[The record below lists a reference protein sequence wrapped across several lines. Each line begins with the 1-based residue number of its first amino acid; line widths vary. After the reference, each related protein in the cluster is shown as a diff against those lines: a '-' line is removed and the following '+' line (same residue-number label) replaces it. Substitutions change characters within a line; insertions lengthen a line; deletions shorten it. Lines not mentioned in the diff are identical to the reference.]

1 LKRPLLV
8 IGEKLFTGNSKETVM
23 DAKIELDKL
32 C

>member
-8 IGEKLFTGNSKETVM
+8 IEEKLFTGNSKETVI
-23 DAKIELDKL
+23 DAKTELDKL